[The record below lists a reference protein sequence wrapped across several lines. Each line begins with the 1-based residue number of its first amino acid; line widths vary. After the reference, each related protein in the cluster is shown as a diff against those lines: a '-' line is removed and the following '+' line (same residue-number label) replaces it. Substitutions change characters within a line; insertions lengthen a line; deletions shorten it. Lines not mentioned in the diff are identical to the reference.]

1 MASEFGVAFIG
12 MLPRKTIIETLTR
25 RQKFGKRLGISSVS
39 DFESAREVFKNSKFE
54 PGTGFVVDLVHY
66 PDTAAGVTNVALRTY
81 RNVFNPLSEKQRLI
95 ITEQIS
101 SAIQNIRATGVNC
114 ILEVW
119 DAPGNPGGV
128 CN

>member
-1 MASEFGVAFIG
+1 M
-12 MLPRKTIIETLTR
+12 
-25 RQKFGKRLGISSVS
+25 S
-39 DFESAREVFKNSKFE
+39 DFERAREVFKGARFE

-66 PDTAAGVTNVALRTY
+66 PDTATGVTNVALRTY
-81 RNVFNPLSEKQRLI
+81 RSVFDHLPQKQRLI

-101 SAIQNIRATGVNC
+101 SLIQNVRAVGVNC

>member
-1 MASEFGVAFIG
+1 MSN
-12 MLPRKTIIETLTR
+12 
-25 RQKFGKRLGISSVS
+25 
-39 DFESAREVFKNSKFE
+39 FELAREIFKKSKFE
-54 PGTGFVVDLVHY
+54 PGTGFIVDLVHY
-66 PDTAAGVTNVALRTY
+66 PNTATGVTNVALRTY
-81 RNVFNPLSEKQRLI
+81 RSVFNPLSEKQRLI

-101 SAIQNIRATGVNC
+101 SLIQNIREIGVNC